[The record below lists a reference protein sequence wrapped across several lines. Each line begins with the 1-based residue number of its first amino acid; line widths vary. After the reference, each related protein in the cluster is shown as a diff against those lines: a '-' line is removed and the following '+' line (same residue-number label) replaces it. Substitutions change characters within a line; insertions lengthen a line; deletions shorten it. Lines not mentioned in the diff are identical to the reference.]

1 MEKFLKIYIE
11 GKVNQETVEELD
23 NFKKI
28 AEAENIH
35 IQLQYILGEV
45 LWIRVLCRLT
55 HKSATFGI
63 ENNEIFSNII
73 ERYTHHPYTGSRQ
86 DIHES
91 ISQLEEDYNTY
102 QVLTTV
108 FHNSV

>member
-1 MEKFLKIYIE
+1 MDRKELVQTYYNEALEKFLKIYIE

-45 LWIRVLCRLT
+45 LWIRVLCTLT

-63 ENNEIFSNII
+63 ENNEIFTNII
-73 ERYTHHPYTGSRQ
+73 
-86 DIHES
+86 
-91 ISQLEEDYNTY
+91 
-102 QVLTTV
+102 
-108 FHNSV
+108 